1 MILVKRQPDTTSQ
14 KVAATFI
21 KRVKKSGLIARV
33 RKTQNWVKGKSK
45 LLVKQRA
52 IRIFEYNKKAELM
65 ERMGKKSN

>member
-21 KRVKKSGLIARV
+21 KRVKKSGLVARV

-52 IRIFEYNKKAELM
+52 IRIFEYNKKAELL
-65 ERMGKKSN
+65 ERMGKKSK

>member
-21 KRVKKSGLIARV
+21 KRIKKSGLVARV

-52 IRIFEYNKKAELM
+52 IRIFEYNKKAELL
-65 ERMGKKSN
+65 ERMGKKSK